1 MIPGTPFHSRTAPL
15 CQAQNW
21 RRWAGYIVAS
31 SYEPA
36 VEREYYAIRSSAAL
50 IDVSPLYKY
59 LVHGPDAAR
68 LLDRVMTRAISRCAV
83 GQVMYS
89 PWCDSD
95 GHVIDD
101 GTISRLD
108 DDRFRVTAADP
119 NLRWFQDNSHG
130 LDVQVED
137 VSDAT
142 AALAVQGPASR
153 LVLEKATR
161 ASLEQVGYYRLTR
174 ARLGPA
180 DVTISRTG
188 YTGDL
193 GYEIW
198 LEASQAE
205 PVWDVLRDAGEPHG
219 LTPAG
224 ILAMDIARVEAGLL
238 LIEVDY
244 ISSRRAL
251 IESQKSS
258 PFELGLGWAVA
269 LDKETR
275 FMGQEALRREK
286 ARGSEWAFVGLEV
299 DWESLQSL
307 YHEVGLPVQLPAVAW
322 RGGTPVYGE
331 GRYIGRVTSGCWSP
345 ILKKLI
351 ALGQIESSWGRPG
364 TEMALE
370 VTVEHVRRQARA
382 VVTPLPFFNPPRKK
396 G

>member
-31 SYEPA
+31 SYEPT
-36 VEREYYAIRSSAAL
+36 VEREYYAIRTSAAL

-59 LVHGPDAAR
+59 LVRGPGAVR

-95 GHVIDD
+95 GHVMDD
-101 GTISRLD
+101 GTISRLED
-108 DDRFRVTAADP
+108 GAFRVTAADP
-119 NLRWFQDNSHG
+119 NLRWFQDNAGG
-130 LDVQVED
+130 LDVDIED

-142 AALAVQGPASR
+142 AALAVQGPAAR
-153 LVLEKATR
+153 LILEEATG
-161 ASLEQVGYYRLTR
+161 ASLEEVGYYRLTR
-174 ARLGPA
+174 RRLGPA
-180 DVTISRTG
+180 QVTISRTG

-198 LEASQAE
+198 LDAAQAE
-205 PVWDVLRDAGEPHG
+205 SVWDVLREAGEPHG

-224 ILAMDIARVEAGLL
+224 ILALDVARIEAGLL

-269 LDKETR
+269 LDKEPR
-275 FMGQEALRREK
+275 FVGQEALRREK
-286 ARGSEWAFVGLEV
+286 AHGSEWAFVGLEV
-299 DWESLQSL
+299 SWDSLQSL
-307 YHEVGLPVQLPAVAW
+307 YDEVGLPVQLPAVAW

-331 GRYIGRVTSGCWSP
+331 DRYIGRATSGCWSP
-345 ILKKLI
+345 VLKKLI
-351 ALGQIESSWGRPG
+351 ALGQIESAWGRPG
-364 TEMALE
+364 TEVELE
-370 VTVEHVRRQARA
+370 VTVEHVRRRARA
-382 VVTPLPFFNPPRKK
+382 AVTPIPFFNPPRKRA
-396 G
+396 